1 MSLRNR
7 IGRYFGPI
15 DVQHIIAPREDDVL
29 TRQLAIID
37 DRLNA
42 ERVKTVRDPDL
53 IDYLL
58 DRRSALMP
66 VGIRYPAPVIPGG
79 AS

>member
-7 IGRYFGPI
+7 LTGLFGPI
-15 DVQHIIAPREDDVL
+15 DVQHIVAPREDDVR

-37 DRLNA
+37 DRLDA
-42 ERVKTVRDPDL
+42 ERVKTYRDPEM

-58 DRRSALMP
+58 DRRSAVMSTR
-66 VGIRYPAPVIPGG
+66 VRYPVPVIPGG